1 MKKKQFDYNI
11 LLIGFMGTGK
21 STVSAYL
28 KEAFD
33 MDVIEMDQVIAK
45 REQMSIS
52 DIFKRKGEEY
62 FRDLETD
69 LLIETQ
75 AKTNTV
81 ISCGGGVPMRERNVA
96 EMKKNGKVV
105 LLTASAETIL
115 ERVKN
120 NHDRPLLEGNK
131 NVEFITELME
141 KRREKYE
148 AAADII
154 IQTDGK
160 NKKEICDEIV
170 AGLESINK
178 KEELIMEQRIKGTTG
193 LLMLIGSPVG
203 HSGSP
208 AMYNFSF
215 QYHKQDYA
223 YMAFDIKE
231 DQVGAALD
239 AMRLF
244 KMRGCNVTM
253 PCKNEAARLVDELSP
268 AARIIGAVNTIVNE
282 NGKLV
287 GHITDGTGFVQNLK
301 EHGVEVKDKKMVV
314 LGAGGAAT
322 AIQVQCALDG
332 AASISIFNPDDPF
345 LKRAENTAEK
355 LKKEAPDCKVQV
367 FCIDDQEKLREEI
380 EKADI
385 LVNGTLAG
393 MKPHEDTTLIQ
404 DRSMFRPELVVAD
417 VVYNPEETRLLREAK
432 EAGCRTVGGKG
443 MLLWQGAA
451 AYKLYTGM
459 DMPVEEYRKF
469 QERNKE
475 K

>member
-1 MKKKQFDYNI
+1 
-11 LLIGFMGTGK
+11 
-21 STVSAYL
+21 
-28 KEAFD
+28 
-33 MDVIEMDQVIAK
+33 
-45 REQMSIS
+45 
-52 DIFKRKGEEY
+52 
-62 FRDLETD
+62 
-69 LLIETQ
+69 
-75 AKTNTV
+75 
-81 ISCGGGVPMRERNVA
+81 
-96 EMKKNGKVV
+96 
-105 LLTASAETIL
+105 
-115 ERVKN
+115 
-120 NHDRPLLEGNK
+120 
-131 NVEFITELME
+131 
-141 KRREKYE
+141 
-148 AAADII
+148 
-154 IQTDGK
+154 
-160 NKKEICDEIV
+160 
-170 AGLESINK
+170 
-178 KEELIMEQRIKGTTG
+178 MEQRIKGTTG

-215 QYHKQDYA
+215 QYHRQDYA

-231 DQVGAALD
+231 DQVEAALD

-244 KMRGCNVTM
+244 KMRGANVTM

-282 NGKLV
+282 NGKLI
-287 GHITDGTGFVQNLK
+287 GHITDGTGFVQNLR

-332 AASISIFNPDDPF
+332 ADSISIFNPDDPF
-345 LKRAENTAEK
+345 LERARNTAEK

-367 FCIDDQEKLREEI
+367 FCLDDQEKLREEI

-432 EAGCRTVGGKG
+432 
-443 MLLWQGAA
+443 
-451 AYKLYTGM
+451 
-459 DMPVEEYRKF
+459 
-469 QERNKE
+469 
-475 K
+475 